1 MKMSDRGP
9 LTTENF
15 QYRLDEERRN
25 DIRRSV
31 AQEHL
36 ADLARQN
43 RPARP
48 NMLLVLMKRI
58 MHLYHQLLTRASH
71 ILQQRRVPRQ
81 IH

>member
-1 MKMSDRGP
+1 MSDRGP
-9 LTTENF
+9 LTTENY

-58 MHLYHQLLTRASH
+58 MHVYRWFLTRASH
-71 ILQQRRVPRQ
+71 VPHQRRVPRQ

>member
-9 LTTENF
+9 LATENY

-43 RPARP
+43 RLARP
-48 NMLLVLMKRI
+48 NMLPVLMTL
-58 MHLYHQLLTRASH
+58 MLHMYHRFLTRASH
-71 ILQQRRVPRQ
+71 VPQPRRLPRQ

>member
-1 MKMSDRGP
+1 MKMSDRSP
-9 LTTENF
+9 LTTENY

-25 DIRRSV
+25 DIRRAV

-36 ADLARQN
+36 ADLARQYQ
-43 RPARP
+43 PARP

-58 MHLYHQLLTRASH
+58 MHLYHRFLTH
-71 ILQQRRVPRQ
+71 GGQVPQQHPLPRQ

>member
-1 MKMSDRGP
+1 MEMPDRGP
-9 LTTENF
+9 LTTENY

-25 DIRRSV
+25 DIRRAV
-31 AQEHL
+31 AQDHL

-58 MHLYHQLLTRASH
+58 MRMCHRFLTRASH
-71 ILQQRRVPRQ
+71 VPQQRRVPRQ